1 MVGKIWAFFIIIGI
15 IMCAFNGRL
24 DILNKEIL
32 NSAKNSFDIILNLF
46 PVLTLWLGLV
56 NIAQKS
62 GLLNK
67 LSNILK
73 PILRIIFPEIP
84 KNHESLSLIASNFIT
99 NLFGL
104 SSASTPLGLKAI
116 SSLQTLNRNKEKA
129 SKSMITFLVLNT
141 TGLTLIPTT
150 IISLRTLY
158 GSINP
163 TKIIIPCFLATLIA
177 TISGLL
183 LNKIIGRR
191 YE

>member
-1 MVGKIWAFFIIIGI
+1 MVGKIWSLFIIIGI
-15 IMCAFNGRL
+15 FVCALNGRL

-73 PILRIIFPEIP
+73 PILKLIFPEIP
-84 KNHESLSLIASNFIT
+84 KNHESLSLISSNFIT

-150 IISLRTLY
+150 IISLRVLY

-177 TISGLL
+177 TISGLI
-183 LNKIIGRR
+183 LNKIMGRK

>member
-150 IISLRTLY
+150 IIALRTLY

>member
-1 MVGKIWAFFIIIGI
+1 MVGKIWSLFIIIGI
-15 IMCAFNGRL
+15 FVCLINGRL
-24 DILNKEIL
+24 DVLNKEIL

-73 PILRIIFPEIP
+73 PILKLIFPEIP

-150 IISLRTLY
+150 IISLRVLY

-177 TISGLL
+177 TISGLI
-183 LNKIIGRR
+183 LNKIMGRR

>member
-1 MVGKIWAFFIIIGI
+1 MVGKIWSLFIIIGI
-15 IMCAFNGRL
+15 FVCIINGRL

-62 GLLNK
+62 GLLSK

-73 PILRIIFPEIP
+73 PILKLIFPEIP

-150 IISLRTLY
+150 IISLRVLY
-158 GSINP
+158 DSINP
-163 TKIIIPCFLATLIA
+163 TKIIIPCLLATLIA
-177 TISGLL
+177 TISGLI
-183 LNKIIGRR
+183 LNKIMGRR

>member
-1 MVGKIWAFFIIIGI
+1 MVGKIWSLFIIIGI
-15 IMCAFNGRL
+15 FVCALNGRL

-73 PILRIIFPEIP
+73 PILKLIFPEIP

-150 IISLRTLY
+150 IISLRVLY

-177 TISGLL
+177 TISGLI
-183 LNKIIGRR
+183 LNKIMGRK

>member
-1 MVGKIWAFFIIIGI
+1 MVGKIWSLFIIIGI
-15 IMCAFNGRL
+15 FVCIINGRL

-62 GLLNK
+62 GLLSK

-73 PILRIIFPEIP
+73 PILKLIFPEIP

-150 IISLRTLY
+150 IISLRVLY

-163 TKIIIPCFLATLIA
+163 TKIIIPCLLATLIA
-177 TISGLL
+177 TISGLI
-183 LNKIIGRR
+183 LNKIMGRR

>member
-1 MVGKIWAFFIIIGI
+1 MVGKIWSLFIIIGI
-15 IMCAFNGRL
+15 FVCALNGRL

-73 PILRIIFPEIP
+73 PILKLIFPEIP

-150 IISLRTLY
+150 IISLRVLY

-177 TISGLL
+177 TISGLI
-183 LNKIIGRR
+183 LNKIMGRR